1 MTEENIKTNGASDLK
16 KYFEGISAHDLKQL
30 ALKGAGWFRGKVAE
44 LRKIRVPQRKFIVS
58 ESEDVTKNLMIGR
71 VYLFQY
77 KPKYMDTLPVW
88 DEFPLVLPFQSTPNG
103 FIGINLH
110 YLPYRH
116 RAWLLDRLT
125 RMNPTATEKKKL
137 RVSWQ
142 LLNGM
147 SKVDVGKYA
156 THQYLLNHISSPIRV
171 IRIEDYA
178 KMIMLPV
185 QRFHGERAKFFR
197 QMV

>member
-1 MTEENIKTNGASDLK
+1 MTEENIKTSGASDLK

-30 ALKGAGWFRGKVAE
+30 ALKGAGWFRGKVSE

-58 ESEDVTKNLMIGR
+58 ESEDVTKNLTIGR

-142 LLNGM
+142 LLSGM

-156 THQYLLNHISSPIRV
+156 THQYLLNHIASPIRV
-171 IRIEDYA
+171 IRVEDYA

-185 QRFHGERAKFFR
+185 QRFHGEQAKFFR